1 MQPLSMHKRDQHV
14 DLDRIANWRTYTHTS
29 STCIEGTYTH
39 THQTHAS
46 KVPNLLLD
54 MKLRLP
60 LEHLPVLPV
69 TPGCKCSIS
78 HLQSTHWPC
87 SQVAQTLAQTNI
99 FQTDIFQTATY
110 FYISPRVTNIVTV
123 LAQIQSFWC
132 RDPTAALHI
141 DGTEIH
147 INGPHCPL

>member
-1 MQPLSMHKRDQHV
+1 MQPLSTHKRDKHMG
-14 DLDRIANWRTYTHTS
+14 LDGIGKTREPTRTHTH
-29 STCIEGTYTH
+29 IKHMHQRYLH

-54 MKLRLP
+54 MKLRGSAGD
-60 LEHLPVLPV
+60 
-69 TPGCKCSIS
+69 TR
-78 HLQSTHWPC
+78 LQVQDIKPT
-87 SQVAQTLAQTNI
+87 VKTLALQCRLHILWHKPTSSQQPHI
-99 FQTDIFQTATY
+99 A
-110 FYISPRVTNIVTV
+110 ISPRVTHVVTV